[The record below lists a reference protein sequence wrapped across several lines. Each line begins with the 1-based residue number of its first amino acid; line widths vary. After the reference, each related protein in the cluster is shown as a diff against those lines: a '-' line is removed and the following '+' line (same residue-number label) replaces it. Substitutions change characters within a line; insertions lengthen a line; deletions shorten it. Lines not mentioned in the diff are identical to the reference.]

1 MDPVSVGLL
10 AALAGGAGGEMG
22 RQAWQGL
29 SALVH
34 RPFRHRGPSRSGVSS
49 AKAELVALEED
60 PGDAELAKALSTALA
75 ARAALDDDFHT
86 GLQRWHEQARLVRT
100 GDGAVRSTINGGTF
114 HGPVIQGRDFTGTS
128 FAAPPP
134 SQ

>member
-22 RQAWQGL
+22 RQAWHTLG
-29 SALVH
+29 ALVR
-34 RPFRHRGPSRSGVSS
+34 RPFRHRGPARSGVSS
-49 AKAELVALEED
+49 GEAELVALERA

-86 GLQRWHEQARLVRT
+86 GLQRWHEQAALVRT
-100 GDGAVRSTINGGTF
+100 GGGAVHSTISGGTF
-114 HGPVIQGRDFTGTS
+114 HGTVVQGRDFTGTS